1 MDIPR
6 QHDLAS
12 SSLALPSLRA
22 ETHEALDVVN
32 VEINTSVPFDTIAFI
47 RLNNVS
53 LDVSDQLIV
62 TFWNA
67 FNFATP
73 SCVTAYV
80 VRSATNYPAMHLVDV
95 LTPEG
100 SWTVPSMSSTG
111 ERNES
116 RLTAQVSMAI
126 QMPPSYVGLTQ
137 YAIQAT
143 WENAPSDPLPV
154 LGVPSPTQL
163 SIGSIRPD
171 SLVPFNTSGTIEL
184 SDVAVGMSDAVTI
197 HVRIDSPAVAKSV
210 AVFVVQTVDNY
221 PPMHYLNAS
230 SGNGTFMLPRL
241 VLSTT
246 QNLTRALSSV
256 SISIQ
261 MAHYFV
267 GSISYTVRLST
278 QPSQTQYL
286 YRGNMTWQSKVAAL
300 VPPIHPAVVTP
311 LAIGSVQVDEV
322 VAFNSSG
329 TLELSNIPLDISDQL
344 QVDVRVLDPLASNVI
359 TTLARRGIDGH
370 VSVGVLA
377 GGVGPRNVDVACQSS
392 AGPLTSST
400 LKSNTSVPFDT
411 IAFIRLNNVSLDVS
425 DQLIVTFWNAFN
437 FATPSCVTA
446 YVVRSATNYPAMHL
460 VDVLTPEGSWTVPS
474 MSSTG
479 ERNESRLT
487 AQVSMAIQMPPSYVG
502 LTQYAIQVTQRP
514 SSRTSVLNWMYR
526 VKATWENA
534 PSDPLPVLGVPS
546 PTQLS
551 IGSIRPDSLV
561 PFNTSGTIELSDVAV
576 GMSDAVTIHVRI
588 DSPAVAKSVAVFVV
602 QTVDNYPPMH
612 YLNASSGNG
621 TFMLPRLVLS
631 TTQNLTRALSSVSI
645 SIQMAHYFVGSI
657 SYTVRLSTQPSQTQY
672 LYRGNMT
679 WQSKVAA
686 LVPPI
691 HPAVVT
697 PLAIGSVQVDEVVA
711 FNSSGTL
718 ELSNIPLD
726 ISDQL
731 QVDVRVLD
739 PLASNVITTLLA
751 VESMTC
757 IRRVLP
763 AYQNVT
769 RVIDSLSVSFELG
782 ELFVGTMQYALRVSV
797 LKPNNMSSQWTYQ
810 GNMTW
815 LPPSLALP
823 SLRAETHEALDV
835 VNVEIN
841 TSVPFDTIAF
851 IRLNNVSLDV
861 SDQLI
866 VTFWNAFNF
875 ATPSCVTAYVVRSA
889 TNYPAMHLVD
899 VLTPEGSWTCR
910 PLSMA
915 IQMPPSYVGLTQYA
929 IQVTQRP
936 SSRTSVLNW
945 MYRVKATWENAP
957 SDPLPVLGVP
967 SPTQLSIGS
976 IRPDSLVPFNTSG
989 TIELSDVAVG
999 MSDAVTI
1006 HVRIDSPAVAKS
1018 VAVFVVQTVDNYPPM
1033 HYLNASSGNGTFM
1046 LPRLVLSTTQ
1056 NLTRA
1061 LVVGLDIDPDG
1072 ALLCR
1077 TQYLYR
1083 GNMTWQSKVAA
1094 LVPPIHPAVVTPLAI
1109 GSVQVDE
1116 VVAFNSS
1123 GTLELSNI
1131 PLDISDQLQ
1140 VDVRVLDPLAS
1151 NVITT
1156 LLAVE
1161 SMDMYPSGYWPVVL
1175 DQGTWTL
1182 PAKVLPAY
1190 QNVTRVIDS
1199 LSVSF
1204 ELGELFVGT
1213 MQYALRVQHDLASS
1227 FFGSSIPSCGDHEA
1241 LDVVNVEINTS
1252 VPFDTI
1258 AFIRLNNVSLDVSD
1272 QLIVTFWNAFNFATP
1287 SCVTAYV
1294 VRSATNYPAMHL
1306 VDVLT
1311 PEGSWTVPSMSST
1324 GERNESRLTAQV
1336 SMAIQMPPS
1345 YVGLT
1350 QYAIQV
1356 TQRPSSRTFRTE
1368 LDVSSQGDVENAPS
1382 DPLPVLG
1389 VPSPTQLSIGSIR
1402 PDSLVPFNTSGTIEL
1417 SDVASCRGEIC
1428 GRVCGPNRGQLPTD
1442 ALLECL
1448 VGKWHVHVAS
1458 SRVVHDAKSDP
1469 CVVVGLDI
1477 DPDGA
1482 LLCRVHLVHG
1492 PLVDPAIADSISLSW
1507 KYDVAVQGGGTRATD
1522 PSSGGHSPGHRS
1534 VQVDEVVA
1542 FNSSG
1547 TLELSNIPLDISDQL
1562 QVDVRVL
1569 DPLASNVITNL
1580 ARRGIDGHVSV
1591 GVLAVLPAYQ
1601 NVTRV
1606 IDSLSVSFELG
1617 ELFVGTMQYAL
1628 RVSVLKPNN
1637 MSSQWTYQGNMTW
1650 LPPSLALPSL
1660 RAETHEALDVVNVEI
1675 NTSVRSTRSRSFAS
1689 TMFRWTCRTN

>member
-1 MDIPR
+1 WTLPAKVL
-6 QHDLAS
+6 LAYQNVTRVIDSLSVSFELGELFVGTMQYALRVSVLKPNNMS
-12 SSLALPSLRA
+12 SQWTYQGNMTWLPPSLALPSLRA

-32 VEINTSVPFDTIAFI
+32 VEI
-47 RLNNVS
+47 
-53 LDVSDQLIV
+53 
-62 TFWNA
+62 
-67 FNFATP
+67 
-73 SCVTAYV
+73 
-80 VRSATNYPAMHLVDV
+80 
-95 LTPEG
+95 
-100 SWTVPSMSSTG
+100 
-111 ERNES
+111 
-116 RLTAQVSMAI
+116 
-126 QMPPSYVGLTQ
+126 
-137 YAIQAT
+137 
-143 WENAPSDPLPV
+143 
-154 LGVPSPTQL
+154 
-163 SIGSIRPD
+163 
-171 SLVPFNTSGTIEL
+171 
-184 SDVAVGMSDAVTI
+184 
-197 HVRIDSPAVAKSV
+197 
-210 AVFVVQTVDNY
+210 
-221 PPMHYLNAS
+221 
-230 SGNGTFMLPRL
+230 
-241 VLSTT
+241 
-246 QNLTRALSSV
+246 
-256 SISIQ
+256 
-261 MAHYFV
+261 
-267 GSISYTVRLST
+267 
-278 QPSQTQYL
+278 
-286 YRGNMTWQSKVAAL
+286 
-300 VPPIHPAVVTP
+300 
-311 LAIGSVQVDEV
+311 
-322 VAFNSSG
+322 
-329 TLELSNIPLDISDQL
+329 
-344 QVDVRVLDPLASNVI
+344 
-359 TTLARRGIDGH
+359 
-370 VSVGVLA
+370 
-377 GGVGPRNVDVACQSS
+377 
-392 AGPLTSST
+392 
-400 LKSNTSVPFDT
+400 NTSVPFDT

-691 HPAVVT
+691 HPAVV
-697 PLAIGSVQVDEVVA
+697 A

-751 VESMTC
+751 VESMDMYPS
-757 IRRVLP
+757 VLP

-782 ELFVGTMQYALRVSV
+782 ELFVGTMQYALRVQHD
-797 LKPNNMSSQWTYQ
+797 LASSFF
-810 GNMTW
+810 GSSI
-815 LPPSLALP
+815 PSC
-823 SLRAETHEALDV
+823 ETHEALDV

-866 VTFWNAFNF
+866 VT
-875 ATPSCVTAYVVRSA
+875 VRCPVGDD
-889 TNYPAMHLVD
+889 YPAMHLVD
-899 VLTPEGSWTCR
+899 VLTPEGSWTVPSMSSTGER
-910 PLSMA
+910 NESRLTAQVSMA

-1061 LVVGLDIDPDG
+1061 LSSVSISIQMAHYFVGSISYTVRLSTQPSQ
-1072 ALLCR
+1072 

-1131 PLDISDQLQ
+1131 PLDISDQLC
-1140 VDVRVLDPLAS
+1140 DVRVLDPLAS

-1182 PAKVLPAY
+1182 PAKVL
-1190 QNVTRVIDS
+1190 R
-1199 LSVSF
+1199 
-1204 ELGELFVGT
+1204 
-1213 MQYALRVQHDLASS
+1213 R
-1227 FFGSSIPSCGDHEA
+1227 
-1241 LDVVNVEINTS
+1241 
-1252 VPFDTI
+1252 
-1258 AFIRLNNVSLDVSD
+1258 IR
-1272 QLIVTFWNAFNFATP
+1272 T
-1287 SCVTAYV
+1287 
-1294 VRSATNYPAMHL
+1294 
-1306 VDVLT
+1306 
-1311 PEGSWTVPSMSST
+1311 
-1324 GERNESRLTAQV
+1324 
-1336 SMAIQMPPS
+1336 
-1345 YVGLT
+1345 
-1350 QYAIQV
+1350 
-1356 TQRPSSRTFRTE
+1356 
-1368 LDVSSQGDVENAPS
+1368 
-1382 DPLPVLG
+1382 
-1389 VPSPTQLSIGSIR
+1389 
-1402 PDSLVPFNTSGTIEL
+1402 
-1417 SDVASCRGEIC
+1417 
-1428 GRVCGPNRGQLPTD
+1428 
-1442 ALLECL
+1442 
-1448 VGKWHVHVAS
+1448 
-1458 SRVVHDAKSDP
+1458 
-1469 CVVVGLDI
+1469 
-1477 DPDGA
+1477 
-1482 LLCRVHLVHG
+1482 
-1492 PLVDPAIADSISLSW
+1492 
-1507 KYDVAVQGGGTRATD
+1507 
-1522 PSSGGHSPGHRS
+1522 
-1534 VQVDEVVA
+1534 
-1542 FNSSG
+1542 
-1547 TLELSNIPLDISDQL
+1547 
-1562 QVDVRVL
+1562 
-1569 DPLASNVITNL
+1569 
-1580 ARRGIDGHVSV
+1580 
-1591 GVLAVLPAYQ
+1591 
-1601 NVTRV
+1601 
-1606 IDSLSVSFELG
+1606 
-1617 ELFVGTMQYAL
+1617 
-1628 RVSVLKPNN
+1628 
-1637 MSSQWTYQGNMTW
+1637 
-1650 LPPSLALPSL
+1650 
-1660 RAETHEALDVVNVEI
+1660 
-1675 NTSVRSTRSRSFAS
+1675 
-1689 TMFRWTCRTN
+1689 